1 MILKIEI
8 RAVDEKTNGEYK
20 PEYGVIQSRLSA
32 EISANTEEQL
42 QECFTMLSERVVA
55 ILGMPAA

>member
-8 RAVDEKTNGEYK
+8 RGVDEKTNGEYK

-42 QECFTMLSERVVA
+42 QECFTMLSELSRF
-55 ILGMPAA
+55 